1 MDCKLTWGFSSLF
14 SLPTW
19 PQPGRAQP
27 VLVMNTEVPHSV
39 YVPCLAIHNSSKLHQ
54 LWKSCLLISW
64 ARIIVSHKQDS
75 LPLFDLESELVCKG
89 PAGQHTPSIVTSYT
103 MLTRTAHN
111 IPRAVS
117 LSSRTIVTLPWLLY
131 SVPWPMKTSVPN
143 AFFTTLS
150 NYVASFRQPWRAL
163 PDLHNRQTYVSKS
176 WSPLFYFQVASLGS
190 KGLLPSHAAISA
202 SYLVGCSCGCSHVV
216 SALRSTFMRVK

>member
-1 MDCKLTWGFSSLF
+1 MWGFSSLF
-14 SLPTW
+14 SLLTW

-117 LSSRTIVTLPWLLY
+117 LSSRTIVTLPWLVLG
-131 SVPWPMKTSVPN
+131 
-143 AFFTTLS
+143 
-150 NYVASFRQPWRAL
+150 AL
-163 PDLHNRQTYVSKS
+163 TNEDKCAKRLLHHLVELCCQ
-176 WSPLFYFQVASLGS
+176 FQATMTGTAWL
-190 KGLLPSHAAISA
+190 A
-202 SYLVGCSCGCSHVV
+202 
-216 SALRSTFMRVK
+216 